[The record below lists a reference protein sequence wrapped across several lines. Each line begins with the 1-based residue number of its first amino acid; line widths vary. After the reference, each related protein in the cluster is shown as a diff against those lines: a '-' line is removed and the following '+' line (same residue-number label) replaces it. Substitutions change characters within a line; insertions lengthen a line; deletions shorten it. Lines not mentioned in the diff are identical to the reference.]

1 MATNISFQILSLGN
15 SAEQLHHW
23 ISQVLKLQS
32 LDFWCDSPATAVP
45 IQIVLTSQIH
55 IQTNQ
60 ENSRVNK
67 DYGLDETSF
76 AKMLVQD
83 RTLPL
88 VLESHT
94 LDEGEAEKVHD
105 TVSYELG
112 CREVL
117 RVVEDS
123 EVQVLNFLGM
133 GVVLVG

>member
-1 MATNISFQILSLGN
+1 
-15 SAEQLHHW
+15 
-23 ISQVLKLQS
+23 
-32 LDFWCDSPATAVP
+32 
-45 IQIVLTSQIH
+45 
-55 IQTNQ
+55 
-60 ENSRVNK
+60 
-67 DYGLDETSF
+67 
-76 AKMLVQD
+76 MLVQD

-94 LDEGEAEKVHD
+94 LNEGEAKKVHD

-123 EVQVLNFLGM
+123 EVQILNFLGM